1 MKTINL
7 TEEEKQ
13 DAVKCIEEGKP
24 LPEKYR
30 FLFFE
35 DKKEVELIR
44 NGKTSEDK
52 SKFIQEI
59 LIWLKKENND
69 SKTID
74 LGKGFQLVL
83 KKTKTKVKTS
93 IKKKIK
99 VRHTY
104 KIPVFIRYIIRLSIW
119 LIILIIRYISLA
131 VKYLKQ
137 KINKE
142 DNE

>member
-1 MKTINL
+1 MKDSKRKRYS
-7 TEEEKQ
+7 E
-13 DAVKCIEEGKP
+13 A
-24 LPEKYR
+24 
-30 FLFFE
+30 F
-35 DKKEVELIR
+35 KKEVELIR

-52 SKFIQEI
+52 NKFIQKI

-69 SKTID
+69 SKIID
-74 LGKGFQLVL
+74 LGKGFQLAL

-99 VRHTY
+99 VKHTY
-104 KIPVFIRYIIRLSIW
+104 KIPVFIRYIIGLSIW
-119 LIILIIRYISLA
+119 LIILIIRYISLV

-137 KINKE
+137 KINRE

>member
-30 FLFFE
+30 FLFFG

-52 SKFIQEI
+52 SKFMQEI

-69 SKTID
+69 SKTIPR
-74 LGKGFQLVL
+74 F
-83 KKTKTKVKTS
+83 
-93 IKKKIK
+93 
-99 VRHTY
+99 
-104 KIPVFIRYIIRLSIW
+104 
-119 LIILIIRYISLA
+119 
-131 VKYLKQ
+131 
-137 KINKE
+137 N
-142 DNE
+142 